1 MVNVNPTR
9 LMAKVLKVLQDI
21 GSTAVFEIL
30 TGGTYDPDT
39 ALRSGQTPTSVSVRM
54 SPPVSWSRAYRGAD
68 SSSKQDT
75 SVAYISSSGL
85 TFAPQPGM
93 SFTLA
98 GLSWKIQRVSPYQ
111 VKDTIV
117 AYELEITHG

>member
-1 MVNVNPTR
+1 MVNVNPTQIQD
-9 LMAKVLKVLQDI
+9 KVLRVLESV

-39 ALRSGQTPTSVSVRM
+39 GLRAGQTTSSVSVRM

-75 SVAYISSSGL
+75 SVTYISSRGL
-85 TFAPQPGM
+85 TFTPQPGM
-93 SFTLA
+93 SFTLV
-98 GLSWKIQRVSPYQ
+98 GMSWKIQRVSPYQ

-117 AYELEITHG
+117 AYELEVTHG